1 MKRILF
7 TLLFILLFTWSL
19 FAQDVTGKFAAGER
33 YEAPADHA
41 PATVSRMFVRTV
53 THDSPSVD
61 LPATGR
67 GGMLISTMAGAR
79 LTTPTG
85 DVLRPR
91 ENGSIE
97 RGVRRFHVDATS
109 DVIHVDRAE
118 AASYRVEVDLPRN
131 VDRAT
136 VIVAEPD
143 SPIALETWITPLS
156 RQPGEP
162 VTLFAKVSGE
172 INDAHI
178 TARIGGDTIELM
190 EQDGVYTATLTDF
203 ASAGLQQV
211 HFDAEGETRNG
222 VRFARTGSAEFV
234 AERGAARLVR
244 DSIHASRVD
253 GLLRVTA
260 KTDVMIPGAYRFD
273 VIVSSNGTALAWGE
287 GTRQLARGAN
297 ELTLDIPLDSNAANL
312 HLDVRLL
319 GLDTIGV
326 AGRAT
331 IDVP

>member
-1 MKRILF
+1 MKRVLF
-7 TLLFILLFTWSL
+7 TLLFTSSL
-19 FAQDVTGKFAAGER
+19 FAQDVTGRFAAGEK
-33 YEAPADHA
+33 YEAPSDHA

-67 GGMLISTMAGAR
+67 GGMLISTLAGAR

-85 DVLRPR
+85 
-91 ENGSIE
+91 GM
-97 RGVRRFHVDATS
+97 RGVRRFHVDSTN

-118 AASYRVEVDLPRN
+118 AANYRVDVDLPRD

-162 VTLFAKVSGE
+162 VTLFAKLTGE
-172 INDAHI
+172 IGDAQVL
-178 TARIGGDTIELM
+178 ARVGNDTIALTEK
-190 EQDGVYTATLTDF
+190 DGVYSATLTDF
-203 ASAGLQQV
+203 VSAGLQQV
-211 HFDAEGETRNG
+211 HFEAEGETRDG
-222 VRFARTGSAEFV
+222 VRFARTGTAEFV

-244 DSIHASRVD
+244 DSIRTSRAD
-253 GLLRVTA
+253 GVLRVTA
-260 KTDVMIPGAYRFD
+260 DTDVVIPGAYRFD
-273 VIVSSNGTALAWGE
+273 VIVASNGTALAWGE
-287 GTRQLARGAN
+287 GTRQLVRGAN
-297 ELTLDIPLDSNAANL
+297 EITLDIPLDSAAADL

-326 AGRAT
+326 AGRET
-331 IDVP
+331 IDVR

>member
-7 TLLFILLFTWSL
+7 TLLFTSSL

-53 THDSPSVD
+53 THDSPAVD

-67 GGMLISTMAGAR
+67 GGMLISTLAGAR

-118 AASYRVEVDLPRN
+118 AASYRVDVDLPRD

-162 VTLFAKVSGE
+162 VTLFAKLTGE
-172 INDAHI
+172 IGDAHI
-178 TARIGGDTIELM
+178 TAHAGDDTIELT
-190 EQDGVYTATLTDF
+190 EKDGVYTATLTDF
-203 ASAGLQQV
+203 ANVGLQQI
-211 HFDAEGETRNG
+211 HFDAEGVTRNG

-244 DSIHASRVD
+244 NSIRASRID
-253 GLLRVTA
+253 GVLRVTA
-260 KTDVMIPGAYRFD
+260 NANVVIAGAYRFD
-273 VIVSSNGTALAWGE
+273 VVVASNGTALAWGE
-287 GTRQLARGAN
+287 GTRQLARGAT
-297 ELTLDIPLDSNAANL
+297 EITLDLPLDSSAADL

-331 IDVP
+331 LDVR

>member
-1 MKRILF
+1 MKRLLF
-7 TLLFILLFTWSL
+7 TLLFTSSL
-19 FAQDVTGKFAAGER
+19 FAQDVTGKFAAGEK

-67 GGMLISTMAGAR
+67 GGMLISTLAGAR

-85 DVLRPR
+85 F
-91 ENGSIE
+91 E
-97 RGVRRFHVDATS
+97 RGVRRFHVDATN
-109 DVIHVDRAE
+109 DVIHVERAE
-118 AASYRVEVDLPRN
+118 AASYRVEVDLPRD

-162 VTLFAKVSGE
+162 VTLFAKLTGE
-172 INDAHI
+172 IGNAQI
-178 TARIGGDTIELM
+178 TARAGRDTIELT
-190 EQDGVYTATLTDF
+190 EKDGVFTATLNDF
-203 ASAGLQQV
+203 ANAGLQQV
-211 HFDAEGETRNG
+211 HFDAIGETRDG

-234 AERGAARLVR
+234 AERGAARLVG
-244 DSIHASRVD
+244 DSIRATRVD
-253 GLLRVTA
+253 GVLRVTA
-260 KTDVMIPGAYRFD
+260 NADVMIPGAYRFD
-273 VIVSSNGTALAWGE
+273 VIVASNGTALAWGE

-297 ELTLDIPLDSNAANL
+297 EMTLDIPLDATADDL

-331 IDVP
+331 IDMR

>member
-1 MKRILF
+1 MKRVLF
-7 TLLFILLFTWSL
+7 TLLFTSSL
-19 FAQDVTGKFAAGER
+19 FAQDITGKFAAGET
-33 YEAPADHA
+33 YEAPIDHA

-67 GGMLISTMAGAR
+67 GGMLISTLAGAR

-97 RGVRRFHVDATS
+97 RGVRRFHVDAMS

-118 AASYRVEVDLPRN
+118 AASYRVDVDLPRD

-143 SPIALETWITPLS
+143 SPIALETWVTPLS
-156 RQPGEP
+156 HQPGEP
-162 VTLFAKVSGE
+162 VTLFAKLTGE
-172 INDAHI
+172 IRDAHL
-178 TARIGGDTIELM
+178 TARIGDDKIELT
-190 EQDGVYTATLTDF
+190 EKDGVYSATLTEF
-203 ASAGLQQV
+203 ANVGLQRV
-211 HFDAEGETRNG
+211 HFDADGETRNG

-244 DSIHASRVD
+244 DSIRASRVD
-253 GLLRVTA
+253 GILRVTA
-260 KTDVMIPGAYRFD
+260 NADVVIPGAYRFD
-273 VIVSSNGTALAWGE
+273 VIVASNGTALAWGE

-297 ELTLDIPLDSNAANL
+297 ELTLDIPLDSSAPDL
-312 HLDVRLL
+312 HLDIRLL